1 MDRAKGLD
9 PCPSFM
15 HIHVRQ
21 PERAGPLRKKGCATV
36 MRQQLALPELRAV
49 RLITASRLFDP
60 LSEVMSMHRSGKS
73 KWWCAPFGPALTPST
88 APRTWI

>member
-21 PERAGPLRKKGCATV
+21 PDV
-36 MRQQLALPELRAV
+36 RQHLALLELRAV